1 MEECDFSCSVF
12 NKSMEY
18 QDSVPQNFTHEW
30 FVVFVFLS
38 GLLVFYLLLGAFE
51 GHGLVAT

>member
-51 GHGLVAT
+51 GHGLVTT